1 MDHNLFLFNI
11 IYMDQK
17 ETRQFTFYFYRM
29 YKR

>member
-1 MDHNLFLFNI
+1 MEHNLFLFNI

-17 ETRQFTFYFYRM
+17 ATRQFTFYFYGM